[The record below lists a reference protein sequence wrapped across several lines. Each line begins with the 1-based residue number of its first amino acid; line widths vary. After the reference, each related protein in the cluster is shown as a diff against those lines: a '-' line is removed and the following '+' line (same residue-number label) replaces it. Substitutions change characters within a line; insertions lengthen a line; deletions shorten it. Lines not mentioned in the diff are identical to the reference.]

1 MRPARAEDQDT
12 VRELVEVRS
21 QWLERRGLPGW
32 RDSARQLAERC
43 GTHQGTVWLLERAG
57 QVIGHTTVRRDFGPP
72 WGWTPEELAE
82 PALYLSDTVT
92 HPAHRDA
99 EPGSLMSLW
108 AVDRAA
114 REGRAWV
121 RRDCTSTAVVA
132 HWAARGFAVVHDVP
146 GPPRRV
152 FTLARRAERQAWLR
166 DVLRVEAP
174 APAADRPAPVHE
186 AALAGVR
193 PPARARCPGADR

>member
-114 REGRAWV
+114 REGARWV
-121 RRDCTSTAVVA
+121 RRDCGPRPL
-132 HWAARGFAVVHDVP
+132 AAYYQWQGFRVVHEVQ
-146 GPPRRV
+146 GPPRPL
-152 FTLARRAERQAWLR
+152 FSLARRAQRLPG
-166 DVLRVEAP
+166 P
-174 APAADRPAPVHE
+174 APAVRE
-186 AALAGVR
+186 AAYGCGPAAPGDSPAAGR
-193 PPARARCPGADR
+193 P